1 MEKWPKS
8 LRNVLKMTFNRSAN
22 EVEVAFELSAK
33 SDGKECHNPERVFC
47 RDLRQ
52 QQDLDQLCDGTLLLG
67 AADDR
72 LGEVL

>member
-22 EVEVAFELSAK
+22 EVDVAFEVSAE

-47 RDLRQ
+47 CDLWQR
-52 QQDLDQLCDGTLLLG
+52 QDLDQLCDGTLLLG